1 MIPISLSGFSTNHGA
16 VQRWVLTAA
25 FRAQIRKYFNDFTN
39 YKASPKHQD
48 LLPSRIKKDQ
58 RDIQIVYDTINTLFI
73 NPFSEMDKWI
83 SLAYRLVSLHQK
95 RSKIISLMPNT
106 LEGKKKKKKKNL
118 STNALLTKQQI
129 FLIGPTNKA

>member
-1 MIPISLSGFSTNHGA
+1 MIIPISLSDFSTNHGA

-58 RDIQIVYDTINTLFI
+58 RDVQIVYDTINTLFI
-73 NPFSEMDKWI
+73 IPLSKMD
-83 SLAYRLVSLHQK
+83 LVSL
-95 RSKIISLMPNT
+95 STGVTPPEKIKNDLLNPEYT
-106 LEGKKKKKKKNL
+106 GEKK
-118 STNALLTKQQI
+118 
-129 FLIGPTNKA
+129 